1 MSTRSEI
8 IKIADELIRE
18 KGFNAFSFYDI
29 SKALGIKNA
38 SVHYHFPTKN
48 DLGIAVVNEYLAK
61 LEEMMADSADKE
73 PTERINVYLSIY
85 TSTKAEGRICL
96 VGSLA
101 SDLQTVDSELKVNLK
116 QLVDKILNWVTD
128 ILADGQTRGVFA
140 FSVVPRTKALMII
153 TNMLASLQLTRLT
166 DEQDFETIKQTIIK
180 DITK

>member
-128 ILADGQTRGVFA
+128 ILADGQARGVFA

>member
-101 SDLQTVDSELKVNLK
+101 SDLQTVDPELKVYLK

-128 ILADGQTRGVFA
+128 ILADGQARGVFA